1 MKVLLGISGSIAAY
15 KALLLT
21 RLFVKNGHEVKVV
34 MTKDAV
40 SFVQPLS
47 FSTLS
52 KNKVYHSFYNETGNQ
67 WNNHV
72 DLGLWA
78 DVILIAPAT
87 ANTLA
92 KMATGLSDNILVATY
107 LSARCPV
114 WVAPAMDLDMWK
126 HPSTQRNI
134 SQLQSDQVQIIDVD
148 DGELASGLSGKGR
161 MAEPDHIFEVI
172 TKTKV
177 NPYNNNIPLSGKT
190 VVISA
195 GPTYEAIDPVR
206 FIGNHSSG
214 KMGIALADE
223 ACKMGATVHLV
234 LGPSNLSPQ
243 QAGVQVTK
251 VVSTNDMFQAV
262 TSFAPQADII
272 IMAAAVSDYT
282 PIHVSDEKIKKKEG
296 EFSIP
301 LKRTPD
307 ILRHLGKQKP
317 AKQLLIGF
325 ALESSNGLENA
336 QAKLQKKNLDLIV
349 LNSLKDKNAGFK
361 HNTNKVTFIDRHN
374 KITKFELKSKTAV
387 AVDILNKAIELN
399 HA

>member
-1 MKVLLGISGSIAAY
+1 MKILLGISGSIAAY

-34 MTKDAV
+34 MTADAT

-47 FSTLS
+47 FATLS
-52 KNKVYHSFYNETGNQ
+52 KNKVYHSFYNESGSQ

-78 DVILIAPAT
+78 DVLLIAPAT

-92 KMATGLSDNILVATY
+92 KMANGLSNNILIATY

-114 WVAPAMDLDMWK
+114 WVAPAMDLDMWQ

-134 SQLQSDQVQIIDVD
+134 EQLKTDQVRIIDVE

-161 MAEPDHIFEVI
+161 MAEPEHIFEQLMQA
-172 TKTKV
+172 TSSTTTQL
-177 NPYNNNIPLSGKT
+177 PLSGKT
-190 VVISA
+190 VMVSA

-214 KMGIALADE
+214 KMGIAIADE
-223 ACKMGATVHLV
+223 AVKMGATVHLV

-243 QAGVQVTK
+243 QGDVQIK
-251 VVSTNDMFQAV
+251 HVVSTNDMFQAV
-262 TSFAPQADII
+262 NSLAPKADII

-282 PIHVSDEKIKKKEG
+282 PIEVSKEKIKKKEG

-301 LKRTPD
+301 LKRTQD
-307 ILRHLGKQKP
+307 ILHHLGKQKP
-317 AKQLLIGF
+317 THQLLIGF
-325 ALESSNGLENA
+325 ALESTNGLANA
-336 QAKLQKKNLDLIV
+336 QAKLEKKNLW
-349 LNSLKDKNAGFK
+349 K
-361 HNTNKVTFIDRHN
+361 R
-374 KITKFELKSKTAV
+374 KI
-387 AVDILNKAIELN
+387 
-399 HA
+399 

>member
-34 MTKDAV
+34 MTADAT

-78 DVILIAPAT
+78 DVMLIAPAT

-92 KMATGLSDNILVATY
+92 KIVNGLSDNILIATY

-114 WVAPAMDLDMWK
+114 WVAPAMDLDMWQ

-134 SQLQSDQVQIIDVD
+134 TQLKTDKVHIIDVD

-161 MAEPDHIFEVI
+161 MAEPEHIFELI
-172 TKTKV
+172 TKDTV
-177 NPYNNNIPLSGKT
+177 SATNNQQPLKGKT
-190 VVISA
+190 IVVSA

-223 ACKMGATVHLV
+223 AAKMGADVQLV
-234 LGPSNLSPQ
+234 LGPSNLSPNQ
-243 QAGVQVTK
+243 NDVQVTH

-282 PIHVSDEKIKKKEG
+282 PINVSNEKIKKKEG

-301 LKRTPD
+301 LKRTQD
-307 ILRHLGKQKP
+307 ILHHLGKQKP

-325 ALESSNGLENA
+325 ALESTNGLSNA
-336 QAKLQKKNLDLIV
+336 CLLYTSPSPRD
-349 LNSLKDKNAGFK
+349 S
-361 HNTNKVTFIDRHN
+361 
-374 KITKFELKSKTAV
+374 
-387 AVDILNKAIELN
+387 
-399 HA
+399 

>member
-21 RLFVKNGHEVKVV
+21 RLLVKNDHQVKVV
-34 MTKDAV
+34 MSTDATA
-40 SFVQPLS
+40 FVQPLS

-52 KNKVYHSFYNETGNQ
+52 KNKVYHSFYNEQGSQ

-78 DVILIAPAT
+78 DVMLIAPAT
-87 ANTLA
+87 ANTLS
-92 KMATGLSDNILVATY
+92 KMANGQSDNILVATY

-126 HPSTQRNI
+126 HASTQRNI
-134 SQLQSDQVQIIDVD
+134 TQLKNDHVHIIDVE

-161 MAEPDHIFEVI
+161 MAEPEHIFEQL
-172 TKTKV
+172 TNTA
-177 NPYNNNIPLSGKT
+177 NNKSLNEPLNGKT
-190 VVISA
+190 VIVSA

-214 KMGIALADE
+214 KMGIAIAD
-223 ACKMGATVHLV
+223 ASAKMGATVHLV
-234 LGPSNLSPQ
+234 LGPSNLTAQHP
-243 QAGVQVTK
+243 AVEVK
-251 VVSTNDMFQAV
+251 NVVSTNDMFQAV
-262 TSFAPQADII
+262 TSISDQADII

-282 PIHVSDEKIKKKEG
+282 PMEVSTEKLKKKEG

-301 LKRTPD
+301 LKRTQD
-307 ILRHLGKQKP
+307 ILFHLGQQKP
-317 AKQLLIGF
+317 ANQLLIGF
-325 ALESSNGLENA
+325 ALETTKGLEYA
-336 QAKLQKKNLDLIV
+336 EGKLKKKNLDLIV

-361 HNTNKVTFIDRHN
+361 HNTNKVTFIDRDN
-374 KITKFELKSKTAV
+374 KITKFELKSKAEV
-387 AVDILNKAIELN
+387 AIDILNKAIELN

>member
-1 MKVLLGISGSIAAY
+1 MKILLGISGSIAAY

-21 RLFVKNGHEVKVV
+21 RLFVKNNHEVKVV
-34 MTKDAV
+34 MTADAI

-52 KNKVYHSFYNETGNQ
+52 KNKVYHSFYNETGSQ

-78 DVILIAPAT
+78 DVMLIAPAT

-92 KMATGLSDNILVATY
+92 KMANSLSDNILIATY

-114 WVAPAMDLDMWK
+114 WVAPAMDLDMWQ

-134 SQLQSDQVQIIDVD
+134 EQLKTDQVQVIDVG

-161 MAEPDHIFEVI
+161 MAEPEHIFEQI
-172 TKTKV
+172 TQNAPSVKATL
-177 NPYNNNIPLSGKT
+177 PLSGKT
-190 VVISA
+190 LVVSA

-214 KMGIALADE
+214 KMGIAIADE
-223 ACKMGATVHLV
+223 AVKMGATVHLI
-234 LGPSNLSPQ
+234 LGPSNLSPKQ
-243 QAGVQVTK
+243 SGVQVER
-251 VVSTNDMFQAV
+251 VVSTNDMYQAV
-262 TSFAPQADII
+262 TSIAPKADII

-282 PIHVSDEKIKKKEG
+282 PIEVSKEKIKKKGG

-301 LKRTPD
+301 LKRTQD
-307 ILRHLGKQKP
+307 ILQHLGKQKP

-325 ALESSNGLENA
+325 ALESNNGLTNA

-349 LNSLKDKNAGFK
+349 LNSLKDKK
-361 HNTNKVTFIDRHN
+361 HN
-374 KITKFELKSKTAV
+374 KITKFELKSKAAV